1 MGTFFPS
8 WILTIHQTVLATVL
22 VSKEKK
28 KSVSIDANEKELR
41 GTFDRNHAVVV

>member
-1 MGTFFPS
+1 MDFDHPS
-8 WILTIHQTVLATVL
+8 NRFGNGSRL
-22 VSKEKK
+22 KRKK